1 MALTIGDRGASVR
14 RLQQQL
20 QAKGFDPG
28 GVDGVFGPKTQ
39 RAVMAFQKANHLTAD
54 GQVGE
59 DTRLAFRNFQ
69 ANRNRDVFEQ
79 PSSNRTGNDGE
90 AVIERTTNA
99 GRRNQMVQ
107 GSITVNGH
115 SYTFRSGGHG
125 KGSLPTGSYEVTAHM
140 HSRSNASMSVDG
152 VGYSFAVSDKYDS
165 RVGATR
171 RLLRIHPDGGTAG
184 TEGCIGIVG
193 GGDVQRRFR
202 ADMEAEL
209 ARNGGRYTLTV
220 R

>member
-1 MALTIGDRGASVR
+1 MALTIGDRGTAVR

-20 QAKGFDPG
+20 QEKGFDPG
-28 GVDGVFGPKTQ
+28 GVDGVFGAKTLKAVKAFQ
-39 RAVMAFQKANHLTAD
+39 RANGLAVD

-59 DTRLAFRNFQ
+59 DTQLAFRNFQ
-69 ANRNRDVFEQ
+69 ANRNRDDFE
-79 PSSNRTGNDGE
+79 PANNNRAGSDGE
-90 AVIERTTNA
+90 AVIERTTNR

-107 GSITVNGH
+107 GTLTVNGH
-115 SYTFRSGGHG
+115 TYTFRSGGHG
-125 KGSLPTGSYEVTAHM
+125 RGSLPTGTYEVTAHM

-152 VGYSFAVSDKYDS
+152 VGYSFAVSDKYDP
-165 RVGATR
+165 RVGGTR
-171 RLLRIHPDGGTAG
+171 RLLRIHPDGGSAG

-193 GGDVQRRFR
+193 SGDVQRRFR